1 MTTKPGYARR
11 GALFAAALFAM
22 AFAAST
28 ARADG
33 PDGYPRGTVTIIV
46 PFVPGG
52 ATDVVARQL
61 AEALRI
67 RWNKP
72 VIVDNKAGA
81 SGEIGTAYVSKAKAD
96 GLTLLLGTQTA
107 LAVSPTLSKSIAY
120 SVDKDFT
127 PISLLVTTP
136 LVLLASEK
144 SGAKTA
150 ADLFRL
156 LKEQPG
162 KLSYGTSGIGT
173 SQHLTA
179 LLFLNQ
185 LGAEAVHVP
194 YKGSGQFLIDLAGGQ
209 LDFGFDNAATGIA
222 MSRQGKVNALAVTG
236 LSRYPLEPGLPTIA
250 QAGIPNFEAVT
261 WLGLLAPG
269 GLPPVLTA
277 WLNQEVVAV
286 LNDPAFQGK
295 LAAQGFTPR
304 PMQAAEFKQYIK
316 SETDRFANL
325 IRKNGVVVE

>member
-1 MTTKPGYARR
+1 M
-11 GALFAAALFAM
+11 LFNLRCAALLAVPM
-22 AFAAST
+22 LAVALSAST

-33 PDGYPRGTVTIIV
+33 PEGYPRSTVTIIV

-52 ATDVVARQL
+52 ATDVVARLL
-61 AEALRI
+61 AEALRV

-81 SGEIGTAYVSKAKAD
+81 SGEIGTAYVAKARSD

-120 SVDKDFT
+120 NVEKDFT

-144 SGAKTA
+144 SGAKNA
-150 ADLFRL
+150 DDLFRL
-156 LKEQPG
+156 LKERPA

-194 YKGSGQFLIDLAGGQ
+194 YKGSGQFLLDIAGGQ
-209 LDFGFDNAATGIA
+209 LDFGFDNAATA
-222 MSRQGKVNALAVTG
+222 LALSRQGKVTALAVTG
-236 LSRYPLEPGLPTIA
+236 LARYPLEPGLPTLS
-250 QAGIPNFEAVT
+250 QAGLPNFEAVT
-261 WLGLLAPG
+261 WLGLLGPG
-269 GLPPVLTA
+269 GLPPALTA

-286 LNDPAFQGK
+286 LNETAFQGK
-295 LAAQGFTPR
+295 LSAQGFTTR
-304 PMQAAEFKQYIK
+304 PMLPAEFKQYIK
-316 SETDRFANL
+316 SETERFANV